1 MVDRQQRRAV
11 PLSSGLLWVHPASA
25 RRDNDE
31 CPGRWTSVERHQLR
45 NVPRDCEVN
54 ARVGR
59 LLLRRTMGT
68 EAEKVLSSDL
78 LIVEL
83 YAVLGIGHPG
93 SSGSSSSVQANVD
106 STIKRLAGD
115 WFGRWIRL
123 SRARNV
129 CALLNQ
135 ERRVETD
142 DEASSGAGKAP
153 ASRRRKSSTGC
164 TIYARSGS
172 RRMISK

>member
-1 MVDRQQRRAV
+1 
-11 PLSSGLLWVHPASA
+11 
-25 RRDNDE
+25 
-31 CPGRWTSVERHQLR
+31 
-45 NVPRDCEVN
+45 
-54 ARVGR
+54 
-59 LLLRRTMGT
+59 MGT

-106 STIKRLAGD
+106 STTKRLAGD
-115 WFGRWIRL
+115 WFGRWIGRWIRL